1 MREKADTFRVE
12 DPAKAMQN
20 FESLLG
26 KLLKVP
32 KSEIGTRKR
41 KAKSGNKRVL
51 SARLHDLI

>member
-1 MREKADTFRVE
+1 VRKKADTFQVE
-12 DPAKAMQN
+12 NPAKAMQN

-41 KAKSGNKRVL
+41 KTKR
-51 SARLHDLI
+51 ATKPKRKR